1 MVQKRICNSGIRH
14 PYPFLRRLP
23 AQLLPGNME
32 DRVRGGDDSHSN
44 AHAFLQ
50 RRGWNTWSLWVL
62 ATNGLLP
69 RRNVHLSEEDKK
81 VVTQVDGASNA
92 ELHLPDC
99 VSSRRGWLSRRRSTG
114 FENL

>member
-1 MVQKRICNSGIRH
+1 MVQERLYNRGIRH
-14 PYPFLRRLP
+14 PYPFLRSLP

-32 DRVRGGDDSHSN
+32 DHVRGGDNNCSN

-62 ATNGLLP
+62 AANGLLP
-69 RRNVHLSEEDKK
+69 RGNVHFSEEDKI
-81 VVTQVDGASNA
+81 VVNQVDRASNT
-92 ELHLPDC
+92 ELDLPDC
-99 VSSRRGWLSRRRSTG
+99 VDSRRSWLIRRCCTG